1 MYYKC
6 NKSITKPKYFTVKY
20 KTLNLQY
27 SSFMLLHPLNSV
39 LPVTPFS
46 GSIAKKPS
54 MILERANV
62 EITTNINDKNVTICI
77 YVLYKG

>member
-1 MYYKC
+1 
-6 NKSITKPKYFTVKY
+6 
-20 KTLNLQY
+20 
-27 SSFMLLHPLNSV
+27 MLLHPLNSV
-39 LPVTPFS
+39 FPVTPISYPFS
-46 GSIAKKPS
+46 GSIAKKTS